1 MAIPGGWHGSD
12 PGYLDSDPRRGVVT
26 VDVTRIV
33 DAIEWLKRRAT
44 ILETRVSRTTGH
56 WGGSDPGIVIV
67 YRLRGKVRT
76 GGGSVEAAH
85 VETIPVPPPKVRAGI
100 ETRWKDGRW
109 ERLLKRGWVSP

>member
-1 MAIPGGWHGSD
+1 MIRPVRGARVPEIVMAIPGGWHGSD

-67 YRLRGKVRT
+67 YRLRGRSHDQHAC
-76 GGGSVEAAH
+76 GSA
-85 VETIPVPPPKVRAGI
+85 P
-100 ETRWKDGRW
+100 
-109 ERLLKRGWVSP
+109 